1 MPDQQTLFAI
11 LLMALTTY
19 ATRIASYMILR
30 NRVLSPRSMAVLKS
44 SPGCV
49 MLAFIAPYF
58 ASGNPAD
65 LIALDRRFTFSYACH
80 RCYWCADRCYPASL
94 SWLRILDYLQK

>member
-49 MLAFIAPYF
+49 MLASIAPYF

-65 LIALDRRFTFSYACH
+65 LIALGLTLIAALRFPMPVTVAIGVLT
-80 RCYWCADRCYPASL
+80 AA
-94 SWLRILDYLQK
+94 ILHHYLG

>member
-11 LLMALTTY
+11 ILMALTTY
-19 ATRIASYMILR
+19 LTRITSWIILR
-30 NRVLSPRSMAVLKS
+30 NRTLSPRAMAILKS

-65 LIALDRRFTFSYACH
+65 LMALGFTLVVALRFPMPVTVAIAVLAAAIFRH
-80 RCYWCADRCYPASL
+80 
-94 SWLRILDYLQK
+94 YLG

>member
-11 LLMALTTY
+11 LLMVLTTY

-65 LIALDRRFTFSYACH
+65 LIALSLTLIAALRFPMPVTVAIGVLT
-80 RCYWCADRCYPASL
+80 AAL
-94 SWLRILDYLQK
+94 LRHYLV